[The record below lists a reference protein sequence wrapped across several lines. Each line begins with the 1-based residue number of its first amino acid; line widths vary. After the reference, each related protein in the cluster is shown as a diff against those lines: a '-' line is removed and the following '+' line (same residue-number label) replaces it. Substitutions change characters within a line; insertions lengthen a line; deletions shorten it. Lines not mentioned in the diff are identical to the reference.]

1 MAFIWI
7 TKILLSFGMHWSTN
21 TLSLKQLFN
30 FSIDAAKSIVTQAHE
45 FQLLAE
51 EIASLGCPIPDR
63 VVVVGIITK
72 IPTSW
77 RNFATSLKHKRED
90 ISTESLIIAL
100 DVEEKARAKDA
111 PSTSVIAKNV
121 SSANVVG
128 KK

>member
-72 IPTSW
+72 IPTSGGI
-77 RNFATSLKHKRED
+77 LP
-90 ISTESLIIAL
+90 L
-100 DVEEKARAKDA
+100 V
-111 PSTSVIAKNV
+111 
-121 SSANVVG
+121 
-128 KK
+128 